1 MCKPVWFNVKRANML
16 SLVGRLPGAVVADP
30 SFFSMK
36 DKLTILD
43 KIQEESGYL
52 FIVSYRVLPGT
63 VHDRTVVAALWYP
76 NFGGA
81 GWVDL
86 PKDPKTHA
94 LVKQW
99 ETLIFLREKTSRM
112 EAEANNCMAL

>member
-30 SFFSMK
+30 SYISMK
-36 DKLTILD
+36 DGGITILD

-52 FIVSYRVLPGT
+52 FIVSYKAT
-63 VHDRTVVAALWYP
+63 WNSKTVVNALWYP

-99 ETLIFLREKTSRM
+99 ETLVFLREKTSRM